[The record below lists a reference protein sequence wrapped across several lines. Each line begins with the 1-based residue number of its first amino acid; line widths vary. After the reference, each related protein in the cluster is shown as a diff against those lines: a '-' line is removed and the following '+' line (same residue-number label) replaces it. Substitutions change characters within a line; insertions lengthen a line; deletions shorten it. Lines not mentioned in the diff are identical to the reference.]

1 VILGISVV
9 GISLGVGLGVGL
21 NANKNLPSSSSS
33 GEVLAP
39 AGISNVNGESQLAK
53 ISGSGRALTPNEC
66 QGLTISD
73 TDKNKFSTSVNK
85 FLIFMC

>member
-1 VILGISVV
+1 MILGISVV

-21 NANKNLPSSSSS
+21 NANKNLPSSSS